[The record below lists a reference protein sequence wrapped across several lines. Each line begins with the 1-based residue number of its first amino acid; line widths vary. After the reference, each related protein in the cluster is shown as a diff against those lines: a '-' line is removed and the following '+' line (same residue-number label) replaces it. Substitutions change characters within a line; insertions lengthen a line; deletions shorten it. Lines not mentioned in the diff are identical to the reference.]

1 MSKTDLESLRKR
13 ADALHRR
20 YLAHYAGQPR
30 ISRDPK
36 ALQLMVREAD
46 ELTGALRRLPAA
58 QQMQLARVL
67 RENRDLYA
75 QEVKA
80 IQQAQAG
87 GDEALYA
94 HHLAN
99 QAAVTSGRYRRSFA
113 GHNRATRD
121 VGLLTEMI
129 GDLERLAPLME
140 EQLTRI
146 DSSELKQALT
156 AARENLGLYQAELAE
171 IRTAQTT
178 GEPDQRGDILASVA
192 NSQFGLYRDHFA
204 GRSRLSRRP
213 GLLVRMIEN
222 LEATLAAMRGIT
234 GIETNDRNAEI
245 VAGRL
250 QAWNDELAQIRAAK
264 AGTQLAELVSALGEA
279 ANGIFEEYRAGFAG
293 QDRKTR
299 DLDLLNRLVEGLI
312 DIARQMEDIDRVRDD
327 ATNRS
332 NLGIVLDHI
341 RLYDR
346 EFELIREAQKAA
358 T

>member
-99 QAAVTSGRYRRSFA
+99 QAATGIAHITPEGRIL
-113 GHNRATRD
+113 RAND
-121 VGLLTEMI
+121 
-129 GDLERLAPLME
+129 
-140 EQLTRI
+140 
-146 DSSELKQALT
+146 K
-156 AARENLGLYQAELAE
+156 
-171 IRTAQTT
+171 
-178 GEPDQRGDILASVA
+178 
-192 NSQFGLYRDHFA
+192 FW
-204 GRSRLSRRP
+204 
-213 GLLVRMIEN
+213 GLLVFSAIS
-222 LEATLAAMRGIT
+222 
-234 GIETNDRNAEI
+234 D
-245 VAGRL
+245 
-250 QAWNDELAQIRAAK
+250 
-264 AGTQLAELVSALGEA
+264 GTQS
-279 ANGIFEEYRAGFAG
+279 
-293 QDRKTR
+293 
-299 DLDLLNRLVEGLI
+299 
-312 DIARQMEDIDRVRDD
+312 
-327 ATNRS
+327 
-332 NLGIVLDHI
+332 
-341 RLYDR
+341 
-346 EFELIREAQKAA
+346 
-358 T
+358 